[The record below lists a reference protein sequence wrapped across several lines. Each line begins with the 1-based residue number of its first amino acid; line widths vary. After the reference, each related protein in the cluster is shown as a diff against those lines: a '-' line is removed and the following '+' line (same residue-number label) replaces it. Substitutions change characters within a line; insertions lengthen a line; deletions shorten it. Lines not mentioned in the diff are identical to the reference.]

1 MCNAS
6 LLLALQ
12 SFQLRL
18 ALLAAYRQIAWL
30 FVCRSVLFCLF
41 HFLSLSGALLS
52 PMR

>member
-30 FVCRSVLFCLF
+30 FVCRPVLFCLF
-41 HFLSLSGALLS
+41 NFLFLSGALLS